1 MNFCEIQHFT
11 GPGIFGTGY
20 TSTHTQVI
28 IQKTNYTLRRL
39 ASFSCQ
45 VRRSTRSFVQLL
57 FWARNLSA
65 NRLCHI
71 GLSFIWYN
79 YSTYHHA
86 LLSFH
91 QIFVSSTMGLS
102 TLLLLVIFTANED
115 IIGLLEVAFEQCK
128 VIAVTS
134 LQFNHFLTASTGF
147 SYI

>member
-1 MNFCEIQHFT
+1 M
-11 GPGIFGTGY
+11 
-20 TSTHTQVI
+20 
-28 IQKTNYTLRRL
+28 
-39 ASFSCQ
+39 
-45 VRRSTRSFVQLL
+45 QLL

-65 NRLCHI
+65 NRLCYI

-79 YSTYHHA
+79 HSTYHHES
-86 LLSFH
+86 LSFH

-147 SYI
+147 LHLIPLNLNCVNYYFLCSIISSLRFACVLTSLSVMNTVLNHDI